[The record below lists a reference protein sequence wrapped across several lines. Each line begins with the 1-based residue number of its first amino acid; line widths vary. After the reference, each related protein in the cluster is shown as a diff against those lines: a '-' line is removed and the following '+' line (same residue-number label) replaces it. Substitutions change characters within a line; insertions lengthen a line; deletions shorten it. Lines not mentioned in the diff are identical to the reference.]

1 MDGKEIVMAKIPMK
15 VWIKYSLG
23 LKTELTEDEKKEV
36 QVCEFAMHLLV
47 PTESINRY
55 INLMGGID
63 NVKNDIFKIEYLA
76 DLYKVPTI
84 IIKLKLDYLSNKNI
98 EENSKTKEFKLNT

>member
-1 MDGKEIVMAKIPMK
+1 MANIPMK
-15 VWIKYSLG
+15 LWIKYSLG
-23 LKTELTEDEKKEV
+23 LKTELTEDEKKEI

-63 NVKNDIFKIEYLA
+63 SVKNDIFTL
-76 DLYKVPTI
+76 
-84 IIKLKLDYLSNKNI
+84 
-98 EENSKTKEFKLNT
+98 

>member
-1 MDGKEIVMAKIPMK
+1 MAKIPMK
-15 VWIKYSLG
+15 IWIKYSLG
-23 LKTELTEDEKKEV
+23 LKTELTEDEKKEI

-55 INLMGGID
+55 INLMGEID
-63 NVKNDIFKIEYLA
+63 NVINDIFKIEYLA

-98 EENSKTKEFKLNT
+98 EEISKTKEFKLNT

>member
-1 MDGKEIVMAKIPMK
+1 MANIPMK
-15 VWIKYSLG
+15 VWIKHSLG
-23 LKTELTEDEKKEV
+23 LKTNLTENERKEV

-63 NVKNDIFKIEYLA
+63 NVKSDIFKIDYLA

-84 IIKLKLDYLSNKNI
+84 IIKLKLNYIENKII
-98 EENSKTKEFKLNT
+98 EEISKTK